1 MSCADDA
8 DCAEVLDAVYEYLH
22 AEIDAGRAEQIRSH
36 LDDCSS
42 CLRQFGLEKS
52 VQELIARSC
61 GCTDAPESLR
71 RRILQQITEI
81 RVTGTSMTAPGQ
93 YYAETTVEVNRR
105 IVDPER

>member
-8 DCAEVLDAVYEYLH
+8 DCAEVLDKVYEYLH
-22 AEIDAGRAEQIRSH
+22 DEMDSDRAEQIRLH

-71 RRILQQITEI
+71 RRIGIPEGQFQPFQAQLQ
-81 RVTGTSMTAPGQ
+81 GL
-93 YYAETTVEVNRR
+93 
-105 IVDPER
+105 

>member
-61 GCTDAPESLR
+61 GCTDAPESFS

-81 RVTGTSMTAPGQ
+81 RVTGTSMTAPASRG
-93 YYAETTVEVNRR
+93 VG
-105 IVDPER
+105 